1 MTKLIRHISLLF
13 FIVCSLTVFSQKE
26 LDIKSYRGQKQNAS
40 MLLEEAKSSKSKT
53 KALSIKQVEQAIQ
66 LAKREK
72 DWRTEGEA
80 YFFLGNIYED
90 IGQNELALQR
100 YQQALKILS
109 YSKEISSTDRI
120 HQRMGQIYL
129 ELKNEKGAEVSF
141 KRCIELSRN
150 EAIKIKCEEGLADVE
165 LLRGDVDASFEKLDY
180 VQTNFSLDS
189 ISNAR
194 VEARRS
200 QGYLQNNDYSNAS
213 QSYINSINNIPKETT
228 LEKEDI
234 LPIEKAKEDL
244 LNFSDANTIEKIS
257 FTQNSV
263 QSIQSQTN
271 LNDILVAE
279 NLRIA
284 ELYVSENEFSEA
296 NNFVSI
302 SKNSIS
308 ESTDAS
314 IAAEVYKKSYELN
327 LKSGQTDAAYKD
339 LEKYIALKEAAL
351 DSLKIDLNQQ
361 LEIVKNQNNI
371 DQWQSDYDLAQKDR
385 ALMESQLTT
394 QKIVIG
400 LLSLLLIASLIFF
413 YFLFKNIKAKRR
425 ANQRLLLRSLRTQ
438 MNPHFIF
445 NALNSVN
452 NFIAKND
459 EKSANKFLSD
469 FSRLMRKV
477 LDYSKEEFISF
488 DEELELNELYLKLE
502 HFRFRDKFEYELVN
516 NLKNKE
522 VDLMVPPM
530 LIQPFIENAVWH
542 GLRYKEDMGK
552 LSVIINE
559 EKDNIVVS
567 IQDDGIGRKQSKAL
581 KTKNQ
586 KAYKSTGLENVNKRI
601 SLINEIYDKKY
612 DIEVSDVNSLAEET
626 GTLVRVK
633 IPLS

>member
-1 MTKLIRHISLLF
+1 MTKWIRHIALFLFLLF
-13 FIVCSLTVFSQKE
+13 ALVVF
-26 LDIKSYRGQKQNAS
+26 GQKKEFKNYRKQGPNAA
-40 MLLEEAKSSKSKT
+40 MLLEEAQFSKSKSR
-53 KALSIKQVEQAIQ
+53 ANSIKKVEEAIQ
-66 LAKREK
+66 MAKREK

-80 YFFLGNIYED
+80 YFFLGNIYEE
-90 IGQNELALQR
+90 IGQNSLALQR

-109 YSKEISSTDRI
+109 YSKEIGTTDRI
-120 HQRMGQIYL
+120 HERMGQIYL
-129 ELKNEKGAEVSF
+129 GFGNEKGAEVSF
-141 KRCIELSRN
+141 KRCIEISSN
-150 EAIKIKCEEGLADVE
+150 AVIKIKCEEGLADLE
-165 LLRGDVDASFEKLDY
+165 LLRGNVDASFEKLDY
-180 VQTNFSLDS
+180 VQSNYKLDS

-200 QGYLQNNDYSNAS
+200 QGYVQKNDLQNAS
-213 QSYINSINNIPKETT
+213 QSYINSIQNVPKETEVS
-228 LEKEDI
+228 EKDY
-234 LPIEKAKEDL
+234 LPIEKAKEEL
-244 LNFSDANTIEKIS
+244 IKLNKAETRKIISTQNASPNIVTQKRLSNTIVS
-257 FTQNSV
+257 DQ
-263 QSIQSQTN
+263 
-271 LNDILVAE
+271 
-279 NLRIA
+279 LRIA
-284 ELYVSENEFSEA
+284 ELYVADNDFNEA
-296 NNFVSI
+296 NNFI
-302 SKNSIS
+302 TFSKDAIN
-308 ESTDAS
+308 ENTDAS

-327 LKSGQTDAAYKD
+327 LKSGRTVAAYED
-339 LEKYIALKEAAL
+339 LEKYISLKETAI
-351 DSLKIDLNQQ
+351 DSLKNNLSEQ
-361 LEIVKNQNNI
+361 LEIVKGQNDI

-400 LLSLLLIASLIFF
+400 LLSLLLVASLVFF

-516 NLKNKE
+516 NLKDKD

-542 GLRYKEDMGK
+542 GLRYKEHMGK
-552 LSVIINE
+552 LSVTIDEE
-559 EKDNIVVS
+559 EKNIIVS

-612 DIEVSDVNSLAEET
+612 DIEVSDVDSEAEET